1 MRGEAEELYK
11 EREERIQTAVN
22 LGIPDRVPVI
32 CSEYQYAGAY
42 AGVSSK
48 DFMTDNEKM
57 MMALEKFHLDFQPD
71 THTRPPLPM
80 SLLTMVIAEPC
91 QVKYPGEGIPPDST
105 HQLFETEIMKK
116 EDYEFAYTNG
126 YMQMLIKLLPK
137 LRPNIPEVR
146 EKFFADMESASR
158 MITSNLERFKE
169 VGIPCFAGGGMESPF
184 GVLSLMRSYTKFCL
198 DLYRHPDIVARTVE
212 KFTEEIA
219 QLAIASCKLSGIP
232 RALIGLHRECG
243 SFSTIRHFEEICF
256 PQIKRLVDLLGK
268 EGITAILHCDGDW
281 TLNLPYLKELPKGRC
296 VLELDASTDIFKA
309 KELLGDRM
317 CIDGNLTE
325 VLLSFGTPKKIEEHC
340 KKLIDTVG
348 ERGGFIL
355 KGTPPKEA
363 KPENIRAMINT
374 VKTYGVYKA

>member
-1 MRGEAEELYK
+1 MRGEEEELYK

-22 LGIPDRVPVI
+22 LGVPDRVPVI

-57 MMALEKFHLDFQPD
+57 MMALEKFHLEFQLD
-71 THTRPPLPM
+71 MHTRPPLPM

-91 QVKYPGEGIPPDST
+91 LVRYPWEGTPFNST
-105 HQLFETEIMKK
+105 HQLIETEIMKE
-116 EDYEFAYTNG
+116 EDYEYAYKNG
-126 YMQMLIKLLPK
+126 YVQTLIKLLPK
-137 LRPNIPEVR
+137 IRPNVPEVLK
-146 EKFFADMESASR
+146 KFFDDMESASR
-158 MITSNLERFKE
+158 MVTSNLERLKKL
-169 VGIPCFAGGGMESPF
+169 GIPCFAGGGMESPL
-184 GVLSLMRSYTKFCL
+184 GVLSLMRSYAKFCL
-198 DLYRHPDIVARTVE
+198 DTYRHSDIVACTVE

-219 QLAIASCKLSGIP
+219 QLAIASCKLSSIP
-232 RALIGLHRECG
+232 RALIGLHRECS
-243 SFSTIRHFEEICF
+243 SFSTLRHFEQIGF
-256 PQIKRLVDLLGK
+256 PQIKRLVDLLSK
-268 EGITAILHCDGDW
+268 EGIIAILHCDGDW

-309 KELLGDRM
+309 KELLGDSI

-325 VLLSFGTPKKIEEHC
+325 VMLTFGTPAKIEDHC
-340 KKLIDTVG
+340 KKLINIVG

-355 KGTPPKEA
+355 KGTPPREA